1 MEEKTTSENH
11 EEISE
16 DSIKAERMPDAYD
29 IDLNARGSGEDE
41 SLNDSISEHLIQ
53 IDEKQETED
62 DLGDANDSLDADSV
76 YVCHSSQ
83 VTMRTKPSQ
92 QILKPPK
99 FNGAPGFILRAL
111 NEEENEVNIVFSKPL
126 II

>member
-41 SLNDSISEHLIQ
+41 SSSDSISEHLI
-53 IDEKQETED
+53 IKDEKQETED
-62 DLGDANDSLDADSV
+62 DLV

>member
-16 DSIKAERMPDAYD
+16 DSIKAERIAYD
-29 IDLNARGSGEDE
+29 IDINARRSGEDE
-41 SLNDSISEHLIQ
+41 SSNDSISEHLIQ

-62 DLGDANDSLDADSV
+62 DLV